1 MLSQSVISSLGLNVS
16 GDLAGLT
23 IYTTRRGRK
32 VAFLQSPPTKAL
44 SVWQLA
50 WQRNFRWGM
59 SLWRALTQIEREN
72 YQRVCD
78 LASLCMLGHNLWL
91 SCYLSGN
98 TRLVE
103 TLSCQFKIPLRLPPP
118 L

>member
-32 VAFLQSPPTKAL
+32 VAFKQSPPSKPL

-59 SLWRALTQIEREN
+59 LLWRALTQTEREN

-91 SCYLSGN
+91 SCYLGGN
-98 TRLVE
+98 SRLVE
-103 TLSCQFKIPLRLPPP
+103 TLSCQFHIPLRLPPP